1 MSNSAGPNYANG
13 VISVDM
19 VTTPATAQTGFS
31 GLTTGSSGMTLVA
44 AGTTNGKRINRASWI
59 QTAAAAAGVINWWY
73 NPSSTTAILLASTV
87 VAAQTP
93 STTVAAEKVTEPSLV
108 GFVIPT
114 GANIYVTSTIAQA
127 GAACI
132 EGAAF

>member
-1 MSNSAGPNYANG
+1 MSTTGGPNYANG
-13 VISVDM
+13 VLSVDL
-19 VTTPATAQTGFS
+19 VATPATANTNYS
-31 GLTTGSSGMTLVA
+31 GQTTGSSGLTLVA
-44 AGTTNGKRINRASWI
+44 AGTTNGKRINRASWR

-73 NPSSTTAILLASTV
+73 NPSSTTLILLASTA
-87 VAAQTP
+87 VAAVTP
-93 STTVAAEKVTEPSLV
+93 STTVPAENVVEPSLV

-114 GANIYVTSTIAQA
+114 GANIYVSSTIAQA